1 MLKFKL
7 DEKEYEIPEIMTI
20 ENYSKIFKIKDL
32 FSDDYFAAK
41 LVSIVTGAPVEDLL
55 DGDYEEVSY
64 IAAYIMELLP
74 KIKPEFKD
82 RFELDGISYGF
93 IPKWQDMTYAEFVDM
108 DTIAT
113 RKQDEM
119 LNMLHILLAVM
130 YRPITNE
137 RTEHDFDIE
146 KYDVKKMT
154 KRAELFKSNLDV
166 RYVLGAQT
174 FFTNFGRR
182 YSVYSQASLIP
193 KLSIWQKM
201 KLTWMMRKIIWAALF
216 KKPLDGMSSQTE
228 LLEMILRST
237 NTSTK
242 KR

>member
-1 MLKFKL
+1 MIKFKI
-7 DEKEYEIPEIMTI
+7 DEKEYEVPEIMTI

-32 FSDDYFAAK
+32 FSDDYFTAK

-55 DGDYEEVSY
+55 EGDYEQVNY
-64 IAAYIMELLP
+64 VAAYILGQLP
-74 KIKPEFKD
+74 TETPKFID
-82 RFELDGISYGF
+82 RFELDGVHYGF
-93 IPKWQDMTYAEFVDM
+93 LPDWKSMSYAEFVDI
-108 DTIAT
+108 DTIST

-119 LNMLHILLAVM
+119 LNMLHILSAVM
-130 YRPITNE
+130 YRPIINE
-137 RTEHDFDIE
+137 RSKHDFDIE

-154 KRAELFKSNLDV
+154 KRAELFKSKLDV

-174 FFTNFGRR
+174 FFTNFGKR
-182 YSVYSQASLIP
+182 YSIYSQVSLIP
-193 KLSIWQKM
+193 KLSIWKKI

-228 LLEMILRST
+228 LLEMILRNT
-237 NTSTK
+237 NISTK

>member
-201 KLTWMMRKIIWAALF
+201 KLTWTMRKIIWAALF

-237 NTSTK
+237 NISTK

>member
-146 KYDVKKMT
+146 KYDVKKMI

-201 KLTWMMRKIIWAALF
+201 KLTWTMRKIIWAALF

>member
-74 KIKPEFKD
+74 KTKPEFKD

-201 KLTWMMRKIIWAALF
+201 KLTWTMRKIIWAALF

>member
-1 MLKFKL
+1 
-7 DEKEYEIPEIMTI
+7 
-20 ENYSKIFKIKDL
+20 
-32 FSDDYFAAK
+32 
-41 LVSIVTGAPVEDLL
+41 
-55 DGDYEEVSY
+55 
-64 IAAYIMELLP
+64 MELLP

-201 KLTWMMRKIIWAALF
+201 KLTWTMRKIIWAALF

-228 LLEMILRST
+228 LLEMILQST
-237 NTSTK
+237 NISTK

>member
-108 DTIAT
+108 DTIST

-174 FFTNFGRR
+174 FFINFGRR
-182 YSVYSQASLIP
+182 YSAYSQASLIP

>member
-55 DGDYEEVSY
+55 DGDYEHVSY

-74 KIKPEFKD
+74 KTKPEFKD

-201 KLTWMMRKIIWAALF
+201 KLTWTMRKIIWAALF

>member
-108 DTIAT
+108 DTIST

-201 KLTWMMRKIIWAALF
+201 KLTWTMRKIIWAALF

-228 LLEMILRST
+228 LLEMILQST